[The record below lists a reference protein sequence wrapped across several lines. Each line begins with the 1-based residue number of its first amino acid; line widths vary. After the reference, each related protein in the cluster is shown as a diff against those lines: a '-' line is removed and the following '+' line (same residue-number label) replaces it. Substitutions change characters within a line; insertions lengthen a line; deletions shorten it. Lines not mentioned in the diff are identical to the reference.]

1 MISIIIPAYN
11 AEQYIRRSIESCQ
24 KQTYSNLEIVVVN
37 DGSKD
42 STSSL
47 VREMQLD
54 DSRIK
59 LVEKANGG
67 LVSARKEALQH
78 VSGDFVFFLDAD
90 DVIDENTIE
99 SLAQYT
105 KDYDVIVA
113 DFLLENENGKVLP
126 CQHKNKKVFGDDK
139 IGLYSNFLSKS
150 ITASLCGRLIR
161 TDMLKDFSTPIH
173 ITTGE
178 DVITNLI
185 MVKNHNPRIKVIN
198 IPFYHYI
205 QYPHS
210 MANTKNRKTLMKR
223 VEYAQW
229 VLDFM
234 RQECL
239 LDNVLIRPHLQYLL
253 FDEYYSFLRDGGKV
267 EYCPSFCKLVN
278 FEFWNDKILSRFP
291 IWKRLVLKSYHYNEY
306 LGIFVRYTLNILRKL
321 LK

>member
-59 LVEKANGG
+59 LVEKENGG

-223 VEYAQW
+223 VEYVQW
-229 VLDFM
+229 VIDFM

-253 FDEYYSFLRDGGKV
+253 LDEYYSFLRDGGKV

-278 FEFWNDKILSRFP
+278 LEFWSDEILIDFP

-306 LGIFVRYTLNILRKL
+306 LGIVVRNALNILRKI

>member
-59 LVEKANGG
+59 LVEKENGG
-67 LVSARKEALQH
+67 LVSARKEALKF
-78 VSGDFVFFLDAD
+78 VSSEFVFFLDAD

-150 ITASLCGRLIR
+150 ITASLCGRLIK

-253 FDEYYSFLRDGGKV
+253 LDEYYSFLRDGGKV

-278 FEFWNDKILSRFP
+278 FEFWNDKVLGEFP

-306 LGIFVRYTLNILRKL
+306 LGMFVRKALNILRKL

>member
-59 LVEKANGG
+59 LVEKENGG
-67 LVSARKEALQH
+67 LVSARKEALKF
-78 VSGDFVFFLDAD
+78 VSSEFVFFLDAD

-113 DFLLENENGKVLP
+113 DFLLEKENGKVLP

-253 FDEYYSFLRDGGKV
+253 LDEYYSFLRDGGKV

-278 FEFWNDKILSRFP
+278 LEFWSDEILIDFP

-306 LGIFVRYTLNILRKL
+306 LGIVVRNALNILRKI

>member
-11 AEQYIRRSIESCQ
+11 VERYIARSIECCL
-24 KQTYSNLEIVVVN
+24 KQTYSDIEVVVIN
-37 DGSKD
+37 DGSTD
-42 STSSL
+42 STSAIVKSL
-47 VREMQLD
+47 STK
-54 DSRIK
+54 DSRII

-90 DVIDENTIE
+90 DIIDENTIE

-126 CQHKNKKVFGDDK
+126 CQHKNKKVFADDK

-198 IPFYHYI
+198 ILGCP
-205 QYPHS
+205 
-210 MANTKNRKTLMKR
+210 
-223 VEYAQW
+223 
-229 VLDFM
+229 VL
-234 RQECL
+234 C
-239 LDNVLIRPHLQYLL
+239 
-253 FDEYYSFLRDGGKV
+253 S
-267 EYCPSFCKLVN
+267 
-278 FEFWNDKILSRFP
+278 
-291 IWKRLVLKSYHYNEY
+291 
-306 LGIFVRYTLNILRKL
+306 
-321 LK
+321 

>member
-11 AEQYIRRSIESCQ
+11 VERYIARSIECCL
-24 KQTYSNLEIVVVN
+24 KQTYSDIEVVVIN
-37 DGSKD
+37 DGSTD
-42 STSSL
+42 STSAIVKSL
-47 VREMQLD
+47 STK
-54 DSRIK
+54 DSRII

-78 VSGDFVFFLDAD
+78 VLGDFVFFLDAD
-90 DVIDENTIE
+90 DLIDENTIE

-150 ITASLCGRLIR
+150 ITASLCGRLIK

-253 FDEYYSFLRDGGKV
+253 LDEYYSFLRDGGKV

-278 FEFWNDKILSRFP
+278 LEFWSDEILIDFP

-306 LGIFVRYTLNILRKL
+306 LGIVVRNALNILRKI

>member
-24 KQTYSNLEIVVVN
+24 NQTYSNLEIVVVN

-59 LVEKANGG
+59 LVEKENGG
-67 LVSARKEALQH
+67 LVSARKEALKF
-78 VSGDFVFFLDAD
+78 VSSEFVFFLDAD

-210 MANTKNRKTLMKR
+210 MVNTKNRKTLMKR
-223 VEYAQW
+223 VEYVQW

-253 FDEYYSFLRDGGKV
+253 LDEYYSFLRDGGKA

-278 FEFWNDKILSRFP
+278 FEFWNDKILSGFP

-306 LGIFVRYTLNILRKL
+306 LGIFVRYTLNMLRKL

>member
-24 KQTYSNLEIVVVN
+24 NQTYSNLEIVVVN

-59 LVEKANGG
+59 LVEKENGG
-67 LVSARKEALQH
+67 LVSARKEALKF
-78 VSGDFVFFLDAD
+78 VSGEFVFFLDAD

-113 DFLLENENGKVLP
+113 DFLLENENGKELP

-210 MANTKNRKTLMKR
+210 MVNTKNRKTLMKR

-253 FDEYYSFLRDGGKV
+253 LDEYYSFLRDGGKV

-278 FEFWNDKILSRFP
+278 FEFWNDKILNGFP

-306 LGIFVRYTLNILRKL
+306 LGIFVRNALNILRKL

>member
-24 KQTYSNLEIVVVN
+24 NQTYSNLEIVVVN

-59 LVEKANGG
+59 LVEKENGG
-67 LVSARKEALQH
+67 LVSARKEALRF
-78 VSGDFVFFLDAD
+78 VSSEFVFFLDAD

-210 MANTKNRKTLMKR
+210 MVNTKNRKTLMKR

-253 FDEYYSFLRDGGKV
+253 LDEYYSFLRDGGKV

-278 FEFWNDKILSRFP
+278 LEFWSDEILIDFP

-306 LGIFVRYTLNILRKL
+306 LGIVVRNALNILRKI

>member
-59 LVEKANGG
+59 LVEKENGG
-67 LVSARKEALQH
+67 LVSARKEALKF
-78 VSGDFVFFLDAD
+78 VSSEFVFFLDAD

-161 TDMLKDFSTPIH
+161 TGMLKDFSTPIH

-210 MANTKNRKTLMKR
+210 MVNTKNRKTLMKR

-253 FDEYYSFLRDGGKV
+253 LDEYYSFLRDGGKV

-278 FEFWNDKILSRFP
+278 FEFWNDKVLGEFP

-306 LGIFVRYTLNILRKL
+306 LGIFVRNALNILRKL

>member
-1 MISIIIPAYN
+1 MMSIIIPAYN

-24 KQTYSNLEIVVVN
+24 NQTYSNLEIVVVN

-59 LVEKANGG
+59 LVEKENGG
-67 LVSARKEALQH
+67 LVSARKEALKF
-78 VSGDFVFFLDAD
+78 VSGEFVFFLDAD

-113 DFLLENENGKVLP
+113 DFLLENENGKVQP

-210 MANTKNRKTLMKR
+210 MVNTKNRKTLMKR

-253 FDEYYSFLRDGGKV
+253 LDEYYSFLRDGGKV

-278 FEFWNDKILSRFP
+278 FEFWNDKILNGFP

-306 LGIFVRYTLNILRKL
+306 LGIFVRNALNILRKL

>member
-24 KQTYSNLEIVVVN
+24 NQTYSNLEIVVVN

-42 STSSL
+42 STSLL

-59 LVEKANGG
+59 LVEKENGG
-67 LVSARKEALQH
+67 LVSARKEALKF
-78 VSGDFVFFLDAD
+78 VSSEFVFFLDAD

-126 CQHKNKKVFGDDK
+126 CQHKNKNVFGDGK

-161 TDMLKDFSTPIH
+161 TSLLKDFCTPLH

-185 MVKNHNPRIKVIN
+185 MVKKHNPRIKVVN

-210 MANTKNRKTLMKR
+210 MVNTKNQQTLMKR
-223 VEYAQW
+223 IEYTQW
-229 VLDFM
+229 ILEFI
-234 RQECL
+234 RQENL

-253 FDEYYSFLRDGGKV
+253 LDEYYSFLRDGGKV

-278 FEFWNDKILSRFP
+278 LEFWSDKILIDFP
-291 IWKRLVLKSYHYNEY
+291 IWKRIVLKSYHYNEY
-306 LGIFVRYTLNILRKL
+306 LGIVVRNALNILRKI

>member
-150 ITASLCGRLIR
+150 ITASLCGRLIK

-253 FDEYYSFLRDGGKV
+253 LDEYYSFLRDGGKV
-267 EYCPSFCKLVN
+267 EYCPSFCKLAN
-278 FEFWNDKILSRFP
+278 FEFWNDKVLGEFP
-291 IWKRLVLKSYHYNEY
+291 IWKRLVLKSYHYNEC
-306 LGIFVRYTLNILRKL
+306 LGIFVRNALHMLRKL

>member
-229 VLDFM
+229 VIDFM

-253 FDEYYSFLRDGGKV
+253 LDEYYSFLRDGGKV

-278 FEFWNDKILSRFP
+278 FEFWNDKVLGEFP

>member
-11 AEQYIRRSIESCQ
+11 AEQYIGRSIESCQ

-59 LVEKANGG
+59 LVEKENGG
-67 LVSARKEALQH
+67 LVSARKEALKF
-78 VSGDFVFFLDAD
+78 VSSEFVFFLDAD

-223 VEYAQW
+223 VEYVQW
-229 VLDFM
+229 VIDFM

-253 FDEYYSFLRDGGKV
+253 LDEYYSFLRDGGKV

-278 FEFWNDKILSRFP
+278 LEFWSDEILIDFP

-306 LGIFVRYTLNILRKL
+306 LGIVVRNALNILRKI

>member
-11 AEQYIRRSIESCQ
+11 AEQHIRRSIESCQ

-59 LVEKANGG
+59 LVEKENGG
-67 LVSARKEALQH
+67 LVSARKEALKF
-78 VSGDFVFFLDAD
+78 VSSEFVFFLDAD

-161 TDMLKDFSTPIH
+161 TGMLKDFSTPIH

-210 MANTKNRKTLMKR
+210 MVNTKNRKTLMKR

-253 FDEYYSFLRDGGKV
+253 LDEYYSFLRDGGKV

-278 FEFWNDKILSRFP
+278 FEFWNDKVLGEFP

-306 LGIFVRYTLNILRKL
+306 LGIFVRNALNILRKL

>member
-1 MISIIIPAYN
+1 M
-11 AEQYIRRSIESCQ
+11 
-24 KQTYSNLEIVVVN
+24 
-37 DGSKD
+37 
-42 STSSL
+42 
-47 VREMQLD
+47 
-54 DSRIK
+54 
-59 LVEKANGG
+59 
-67 LVSARKEALQH
+67 
-78 VSGDFVFFLDAD
+78 
-90 DVIDENTIE
+90 
-99 SLAQYT
+99 
-105 KDYDVIVA
+105 
-113 DFLLENENGKVLP
+113 LENENGKVLP

-210 MANTKNRKTLMKR
+210 MVNTKNRKTLMKR

-229 VLDFM
+229 VLDFI

-253 FDEYYSFLRDGGKV
+253 LDEYYSFLRDGGKV

-278 FEFWNDKILSRFP
+278 FEFWNDKILSGFP

-306 LGIFVRYTLNILRKL
+306 LGIFVRNTLNILRKL

>member
-11 AEQYIRRSIESCQ
+11 VERYIARSIECCL
-24 KQTYSNLEIVVVN
+24 KQTYSDIEVVVIN
-37 DGSKD
+37 DGSTD
-42 STSSL
+42 STSAIVKSL
-47 VREMQLD
+47 STK
-54 DSRIK
+54 DSRII

-78 VSGDFVFFLDAD
+78 VSGNFVFFLDAD

-253 FDEYYSFLRDGGKV
+253 LDEYYSFLRDGGKV

-278 FEFWNDKILSRFP
+278 LEFWSDEILIDFP

-306 LGIFVRYTLNILRKL
+306 LGIVVRNALNILRKI

>member
-223 VEYAQW
+223 VEYVQW
-229 VLDFM
+229 VIDFM
-234 RQECL
+234 LQECL

-253 FDEYYSFLRDGGKV
+253 LDEYYSFLRDGGKV
-267 EYCPSFCKLVN
+267 EYCPSFCKLAN
-278 FEFWNDKILSRFP
+278 FEFWNDKVLGEFP

-306 LGIFVRYTLNILRKL
+306 LGIFVRNALNILRKL
-321 LK
+321 LR

>member
-11 AEQYIRRSIESCQ
+11 VERYIARSIECCL
-24 KQTYSNLEIVVVN
+24 KQTYSDIEVVVIN
-37 DGSKD
+37 DGSTD
-42 STSSL
+42 STSAIVKSL
-47 VREMQLD
+47 STK
-54 DSRIK
+54 DSRII

-90 DVIDENTIE
+90 DLIDENTIE

-253 FDEYYSFLRDGGKV
+253 LDEYYSFLRDGGKV

-306 LGIFVRYTLNILRKL
+306 LGIFVRIALNILRKL

>member
-59 LVEKANGG
+59 LVEKENGG
-67 LVSARKEALQH
+67 LVSARKEALKF
-78 VSGDFVFFLDAD
+78 VSSEFVFFLDAD

-161 TDMLKDFSTPIH
+161 TGMLKDFSTPIH

-210 MANTKNRKTLMKR
+210 MVNTKNRKTLMKR

-253 FDEYYSFLRDGGKV
+253 LDEYYSFLRDGGKV

-278 FEFWNDKILSRFP
+278 LEFWSDEILIDFP

-306 LGIFVRYTLNILRKL
+306 LGIVVRNALNILRKI

>member
-59 LVEKANGG
+59 LVEKENGG
-67 LVSARKEALQH
+67 LVSARKEALKF
-78 VSGDFVFFLDAD
+78 VSSEFVFFLDAD

-223 VEYAQW
+223 VEYVQW
-229 VLDFM
+229 VIDFM

-253 FDEYYSFLRDGGKV
+253 LDEYYSFLRDGGKV

-278 FEFWNDKILSRFP
+278 LEFWSDEILIDFP

-306 LGIFVRYTLNILRKL
+306 LGIVVRNALNILRKI

>member
-59 LVEKANGG
+59 LVEKENGG
-67 LVSARKEALQH
+67 LVSARKEALKL
-78 VSGDFVFFLDAD
+78 VSSEFVFFLDAD

-113 DFLLENENGKVLP
+113 DFLLEKENGKVLP

-223 VEYAQW
+223 VEYVQW
-229 VLDFM
+229 VIDFM

-253 FDEYYSFLRDGGKV
+253 LDEYYSFLRDGGKV

-278 FEFWNDKILSRFP
+278 FEFWNDKILSGFP
-291 IWKRLVLKSYHYNEY
+291 IWKRLVLNSYHYNEY

>member
-59 LVEKANGG
+59 LVEKENGG
-67 LVSARKEALQH
+67 LVSARKEALKF
-78 VSGDFVFFLDAD
+78 VSSEFVFFLDAD

-113 DFLLENENGKVLP
+113 DFLLEKENGKVLP

-139 IGLYSNFLSKS
+139 IGLYSNFLSK
-150 ITASLCGRLIR
+150 
-161 TDMLKDFSTPIH
+161 
-173 ITTGE
+173 
-178 DVITNLI
+178 
-185 MVKNHNPRIKVIN
+185 
-198 IPFYHYI
+198 
-205 QYPHS
+205 
-210 MANTKNRKTLMKR
+210 
-223 VEYAQW
+223 
-229 VLDFM
+229 
-234 RQECL
+234 
-239 LDNVLIRPHLQYLL
+239 
-253 FDEYYSFLRDGGKV
+253 
-267 EYCPSFCKLVN
+267 
-278 FEFWNDKILSRFP
+278 
-291 IWKRLVLKSYHYNEY
+291 
-306 LGIFVRYTLNILRKL
+306 
-321 LK
+321 

>member
-59 LVEKANGG
+59 LVEKENGG
-67 LVSARKEALQH
+67 LVSARKEALRF
-78 VSGDFVFFLDAD
+78 VSSEFVFFLDAD

-253 FDEYYSFLRDGGKV
+253 LDEYYSFLRDGGKV

-306 LGIFVRYTLNILRKL
+306 LGIFVRNALNILRKL

>member
-1 MISIIIPAYN
+1 ML
-11 AEQYIRRSIESCQ
+11 
-24 KQTYSNLEIVVVN
+24 T
-37 DGSKD
+37 
-42 STSSL
+42 
-47 VREMQLD
+47 
-54 DSRIK
+54 
-59 LVEKANGG
+59 
-67 LVSARKEALQH
+67 
-78 VSGDFVFFLDAD
+78 
-90 DVIDENTIE
+90 
-99 SLAQYT
+99 
-105 KDYDVIVA
+105 
-113 DFLLENENGKVLP
+113 

-223 VEYAQW
+223 VEYAKW

-253 FDEYYSFLRDGGKV
+253 LDEYYSFLRDGGKV

-278 FEFWNDKILSRFP
+278 LEFWSDEILIDFP

-306 LGIFVRYTLNILRKL
+306 LGIVVRTALNILRKL

>member
-59 LVEKANGG
+59 LVEKENGG

-78 VSGDFVFFLDAD
+78 VSGNFVFFLDAD

-253 FDEYYSFLRDGGKV
+253 LDEYYSFLRDGGKV

-306 LGIFVRYTLNILRKL
+306 LGIFVRNALNILRKL

>member
-161 TDMLKDFSTPIH
+161 TGMLKDFSTPIH

-210 MANTKNRKTLMKR
+210 MVNTKNRKTLMKR

-253 FDEYYSFLRDGGKV
+253 LDEYYSFLRDGGKV

-278 FEFWNDKILSRFP
+278 LEFWSDEILINFP

-306 LGIFVRYTLNILRKL
+306 LGIVVRNALNILRKI

>member
-126 CQHKNKKVFGDDK
+126 FQHKNNKVFGDDK

-210 MANTKNRKTLMKR
+210 MVNTKNRKTLMKR

-253 FDEYYSFLRDGGKV
+253 LDEYYSFLRDGGKV

-278 FEFWNDKILSRFP
+278 LEFWSDEILINFP

-306 LGIFVRYTLNILRKL
+306 LGIVVRNALNILRKI

>member
-24 KQTYSNLEIVVVN
+24 NQTYSNLEIVVVN

-59 LVEKANGG
+59 LVEKENGG
-67 LVSARKEALQH
+67 LVSARKEALRF
-78 VSGDFVFFLDAD
+78 VSSEFVFFLDAD

-223 VEYAQW
+223 VEYVQW
-229 VLDFM
+229 VIDFM

-253 FDEYYSFLRDGGKV
+253 LDEYYSFLRDGGKV

-278 FEFWNDKILSRFP
+278 FEFWNDKILSGFP

>member
-11 AEQYIRRSIESCQ
+11 VERYIARSIECCL
-24 KQTYSNLEIVVVN
+24 KQTYSDIEVVVIN
-37 DGSKD
+37 DGSTD
-42 STSSL
+42 STSAIVKSL
-47 VREMQLD
+47 STK
-54 DSRIK
+54 DSRII

-210 MANTKNRKTLMKR
+210 MVNTKNRKTLMKR

-253 FDEYYSFLRDGGKV
+253 LDEYYSFLRDGGKV

-278 FEFWNDKILSRFP
+278 LEFWSDEILIDFP

-306 LGIFVRYTLNILRKL
+306 LGIVVRNALNILRKI

>member
-42 STSSL
+42 STRSL

-59 LVEKANGG
+59 LVEKENGG
-67 LVSARKEALQH
+67 LVSARKEALKF
-78 VSGDFVFFLDAD
+78 VSSEFVFFLDAD

-223 VEYAQW
+223 VEYVQW
-229 VLDFM
+229 VIDFM

-253 FDEYYSFLRDGGKV
+253 LDEYYSFLRDGGKV

-278 FEFWNDKILSRFP
+278 FEFWNDKVLGEFP

-306 LGIFVRYTLNILRKL
+306 LGIFVRNALNILRKL

>member
-11 AEQYIRRSIESCQ
+11 VERYIARSIECCL
-24 KQTYSNLEIVVVN
+24 KQTYSDIEVVVIN
-37 DGSKD
+37 DGSTD
-42 STSSL
+42 STSDIVKSL
-47 VREMQLD
+47 STK
-54 DSRIK
+54 DSRII

-223 VEYAQW
+223 VEYVQW
-229 VLDFM
+229 VIDFM

-253 FDEYYSFLRDGGKV
+253 LDEYYSFLRDGGKV

-278 FEFWNDKILSRFP
+278 LEFWSDEILIDFP

-306 LGIFVRYTLNILRKL
+306 LGIVVRNALNILRKI

>member
-11 AEQYIRRSIESCQ
+11 VERYIARSIECCL
-24 KQTYSNLEIVVVN
+24 KQTYSDIEVVVIN
-37 DGSKD
+37 DGSTD
-42 STSSL
+42 STSAIVKSL
-47 VREMQLD
+47 STK
-54 DSRIK
+54 DSRII

-223 VEYAQW
+223 VEYVQW
-229 VLDFM
+229 VIDFM

-253 FDEYYSFLRDGGKV
+253 LDEYYSFLRDGGKV

-278 FEFWNDKILSRFP
+278 FEFWNDKILSGFP

-306 LGIFVRYTLNILRKL
+306 LGKFVRNTLNILRKL

>member
-11 AEQYIRRSIESCQ
+11 VERYIARSIECCL
-24 KQTYSNLEIVVVN
+24 KQTYSDIEVVVIN
-37 DGSKD
+37 DGSTD
-42 STSSL
+42 STSAIVKSL
-47 VREMQLD
+47 STK
-54 DSRIK
+54 DSRII

-78 VSGDFVFFLDAD
+78 VSGNFVFFLDAD

-161 TDMLKDFSTPIH
+161 TGMLKDFSTPIH

-210 MANTKNRKTLMKR
+210 MVNTKNRKTLMKR

-253 FDEYYSFLRDGGKV
+253 LDEYYSFLRDGGKV

-278 FEFWNDKILSRFP
+278 LEFWSDEILIDFP

-306 LGIFVRYTLNILRKL
+306 LGIVVRNALNILRKI

>member
-11 AEQYIRRSIESCQ
+11 VERYIARSIECCL
-24 KQTYSNLEIVVVN
+24 KQTYSDIEVVVIN
-37 DGSKD
+37 DGSTD
-42 STSSL
+42 STSAIVKSL
-47 VREMQLD
+47 STK
-54 DSRIK
+54 DSRII
-59 LVEKANGG
+59 LVEKANGA

-253 FDEYYSFLRDGGKV
+253 LDEYYSFLRDGGKV

-278 FEFWNDKILSRFP
+278 LEFWSDEILIDFP

-306 LGIFVRYTLNILRKL
+306 LGIFVRNALNILRKL

>member
-1 MISIIIPAYN
+1 MSIIIPAYN

-24 KQTYSNLEIVVVN
+24 NQTYSNLEIVVVN

-59 LVEKANGG
+59 LVEKENGG
-67 LVSARKEALQH
+67 LVSARKEALKF
-78 VSGDFVFFLDAD
+78 VSGEFVFFLDAD

-113 DFLLENENGKVLP
+113 DFLLENENGKVQP

-210 MANTKNRKTLMKR
+210 MVNTKNRKTLMKR

-253 FDEYYSFLRDGGKV
+253 LDEYYSFLRDGGKV

-278 FEFWNDKILSRFP
+278 FEFWNDKILNGFP

-306 LGIFVRYTLNILRKL
+306 LGIFVRNALNILRKL

>member
-1 MISIIIPAYN
+1 
-11 AEQYIRRSIESCQ
+11 
-24 KQTYSNLEIVVVN
+24 
-37 DGSKD
+37 
-42 STSSL
+42 
-47 VREMQLD
+47 
-54 DSRIK
+54 
-59 LVEKANGG
+59 
-67 LVSARKEALQH
+67 
-78 VSGDFVFFLDAD
+78 
-90 DVIDENTIE
+90 
-99 SLAQYT
+99 
-105 KDYDVIVA
+105 
-113 DFLLENENGKVLP
+113 
-126 CQHKNKKVFGDDK
+126 
-139 IGLYSNFLSKS
+139 
-150 ITASLCGRLIR
+150 
-161 TDMLKDFSTPIH
+161 
-173 ITTGE
+173 
-178 DVITNLI
+178 

-253 FDEYYSFLRDGGKV
+253 LDEYYSFLRDGGKV

-278 FEFWNDKILSRFP
+278 FEFWNDKILNGFP